1 MQNCLGQFYTKKEV
15 AKLCWQHLANNLSSI
30 NRNIDDDN
38 LLFLE
43 PSAGTGSF
51 FKLMPPERR
60 FGMDLE
66 PKYKGVKKQDFFKT
80 MQLDYDSDNIM
91 VVSNPPF
98 GKRGN
103 LAVSFFN
110 HSAYLA
116 DTVAFIVP
124 VIFRKFMIHKKLDSR
139 MKFISKLE
147 LPRDSFEL
155 ANGKSYSVNTE
166 FQIWTKL
173 ECYCNDMRLNKTLP
187 IFHRDFQMWQYNNT
201 PAALK
206 VFENDFDIAVPS
218 QGWQDYSR
226 RETDSANCEKNKQ
239 WILLKAGNQI
249 VLSRLLSIDYNSL
262 AQRCTTAVPGFRKGD
277 LVKEYTELYE

>member
-1 MQNCLGQFYTKKEV
+1 MQNCLGQFYTKEEI
-15 AKLCWQHLANNLSSI
+15 AKLCWKHLSDTLSLI

-38 LLFLE
+38 LLFVE

-51 FKLMPPERR
+51 FKLMPSQRR

-66 PKYKGVKKQDFFKT
+66 PKYEGVKKQDFFKT
-80 MQLDYDSDNIM
+80 VQLDYDSDDII
-91 VVSNPPF
+91 VVGNPPF

-116 DTVAFIVP
+116 STIAFIVP
-124 VIFRKFMIHKKLDSR
+124 VIFRKFMVHKKLDSSL
-139 MKFISKLE
+139 KFISKLE

-155 ANGKSYSVNTE
+155 ANGKPYSVNTE

-173 ECYCNDMRLNKTLP
+173 ECSCDDMRLNEALP
-187 IFHRDFQMWQYNNT
+187 ISHKDFQMWQYNNT

-206 VFENDFDIAVPS
+206 AFENDFDFAVPS

-239 WILLKAGNQI
+239 WILLKAKNPI
-249 VLSRLLSIDYNSL
+249 VLSRLLSIDYKSL

-277 LVKEYTELYE
+277 LVKEYSDRYE